1 MGLDDFNFEPS
12 SAEPEEWDPEADLY
26 DPDAD
31 GITIPQV
38 STDPSEV
45 DPEISRAFWT
55 IVLVVNAAL
64 LFVSLGPML
73 WFFLG
78 WAQEGITLIVG
89 GLALFGL
96 AYYRYRRFMANAP
109 DQDDDTDDDGKAPGQ
124 STESNSNT
132 EPSTGEHGTAM
143 ASTDETSDER
153 ATDETTVSDTPSEQE

>member
-78 WAQEGITLIVG
+78 WVQEGITLVVG
-89 GLALFGL
+89 GVALFGL

-109 DQDDDTDDDGKAPGQ
+109 DQNDDTDGDNTVKQHSSETRASDESGAVDPDRTSASGDGPA
-124 STESNSNT
+124 
-132 EPSTGEHGTAM
+132 
-143 ASTDETSDER
+143 DER
-153 ATDETTVSDTPSEQE
+153 ADDETPTTTDTERP

>member
-1 MGLDDFNFEPS
+1 MGLDDFDFEPS
-12 SAEPEEWDPEADLY
+12 SAEPEEWDPEADLS

-78 WAQEGITLIVG
+78 WAQEGITLVVG

-109 DQDDDTDDDGKAPGQ
+109 EQDDGNGDDTAKQRSSETGASDESSAGTPD
-124 STESNSNT
+124 STSASEG
-132 EPSTGEHGTAM
+132 EPTGERADDEAVTI
-143 ASTDETSDER
+143 TDTER
-153 ATDETTVSDTPSEQE
+153 P